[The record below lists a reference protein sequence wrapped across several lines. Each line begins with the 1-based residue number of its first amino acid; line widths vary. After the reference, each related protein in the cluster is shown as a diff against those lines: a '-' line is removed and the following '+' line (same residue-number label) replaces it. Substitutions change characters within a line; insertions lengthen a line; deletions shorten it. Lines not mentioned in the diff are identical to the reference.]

1 MARNVKSPLAACF
14 ACACALGLLIAL
26 ALGLSAGRHVDVRLF
41 LRLAEDP
48 PSGDTWADTIAA
60 FGDLLP
66 VLGMLAVAC
75 GIALLRGCPRDAL
88 AAVLVVAGANVT
100 TQLLKVLL
108 AHPRVK
114 LAIGGDPF
122 QPNTFPSGH
131 TTGAASIA
139 IAYAFVVPA
148 ALRNL
153 TLTLGAA
160 FTLAVG
166 SSVVVIGWH
175 YPSDVL
181 GGVLV
186 RRRGALP
193 SSPRRGRSHPRGPRG
208 TGVSSSSPAAISAK

>member
-1 MARNVKSPLAACF
+1 M
-14 ACACALGLLIAL
+14 AL

-41 LRLAEDP
+41 LRLAEGR
-48 PSGDTWADTIAA
+48 PSSGTWAETIAA

-75 GIALLRGCPRDAL
+75 GIAFLRGRSRDAL
-88 AAVLVVAGANVT
+88 AAALVVAGANVT

-114 LAIGGDPF
+114 LAIGGDPL

-148 ALRNL
+148 ALRKA
-153 TLTLGAA
+153 TLALGAA
-160 FTLAVG
+160 FTLAMG
-166 SSVVVIGWH
+166 SSVVTIGWH

-186 RRRGALP
+186 AAMWGFAVLAAMRAIADRASRLTVRERQ
-193 SSPRRGRSHPRGPRG
+193 SPR
-208 TGVSSSSPAAISAK
+208 PAAISAK

>member
-1 MARNVKSPLAACF
+1 M
-14 ACACALGLLIAL
+14 AL
-26 ALGLSAGRHVDVRLF
+26 ALGLSAGRHVDVHLF
-41 LRLAEDP
+41 LRLAEDR
-48 PSGDTWADTIAA
+48 PSTGAWVDTVAA
-60 FGDLLP
+60 FGNLLP

-75 GIALLRGCPRDAL
+75 GIAFLRGRSRDAL

-108 AHPRVK
+108 AHPRIK
-114 LAIGGDPF
+114 LAIGGDPL

-148 ALRNL
+148 ALRKA
-153 TLTLGAA
+153 TLALGAA

-166 SSVVVIGWH
+166 TSVVLIGWH

-186 RRRGALP
+186 AAMWGFAVLAAMRAIADRASRLTVRERQ
-193 SSPRRGRSHPRGPRG
+193 SPR
-208 TGVSSSSPAAISAK
+208 PAAISVK